1 MTEQNIRR
9 IEPYTITDSDLR
21 SHIDISLDTVW
32 FITFLQ
38 ELARKSEHGIIPFSK
53 ATKEDFDNGIVYT
66 DFQSVDESKEPG
78 ASTASKNYDVVE
90 DGYIEAKSKVKKIF
104 STYNHYEEQGISV
117 YVTAHTKELEV
128 TYNNDVFYISEGKI
142 THAHGDF

>member
-1 MTEQNIRR
+1 MTEQNIKCV
-9 IEPYTITDSDLR
+9 EPYTITGDNLR
-21 SHIDISLDTVW
+21 PQMDISLDTVW

-38 ELARKSEHGIIPFSK
+38 ELARKSENGIVPFSK

-66 DFQSVDESKEPG
+66 DFQSVDESDEP
-78 ASTASKNYDVVE
+78 SVFPVSKNYDVVE
-90 DGYIEAKSKVKKIF
+90 DGHIETKSKVKKIF
-104 STYNHYEEQGISV
+104 STYNHYEKQGISV

-128 TYNNDVFYISEGKI
+128 AYNNDVFHISDGKI